1 MATPFVQGR
10 LRDER
15 LSVEVETE
23 CAHCGQE
30 LHLTLDSELRWSIKE
45 SDANPLVFMP
55 DVDWE
60 HLTGP
65 NIINDY

>member
-1 MATPFVQGR
+1 LATPFVQGR

-15 LSVEVETE
+15 LSVEIETE
-23 CAHCGQE
+23 CAHCGQG
-30 LHLTLDSELRWSIKE
+30 LHLTLDSELNRSIKE
-45 SDANPLVFMP
+45 SEANPLVFMP

-65 NIINDY
+65 NIIDDY

>member
-1 MATPFVQGR
+1 
-10 LRDER
+10 
-15 LSVEVETE
+15 
-23 CAHCGQE
+23 
-30 LHLTLDSELRWSIKE
+30 LDSELKWSIKE